1 MQEKIP
7 IKKYKIHKTKYEKI
21 KLKRGLV
28 KEKLSVQKKESML
41 PKIEINSNKINRVFS
56 KGKSKEKAVNPIMTP
71 IIKRNG
77 DSK

>member
-28 KEKLSVQKKESML
+28 KEKLSV
-41 PKIEINSNKINRVFS
+41 
-56 KGKSKEKAVNPIMTP
+56 
-71 IIKRNG
+71 
-77 DSK
+77 

>member
-1 MQEKIP
+1 
-7 IKKYKIHKTKYEKI
+7 
-21 KLKRGLV
+21 
-28 KEKLSVQKKESML
+28 ML